1 MKILFLTPSLASWTK
16 QEISILEELDH
27 SVYFL
32 YGYEYRGAKP
42 LPLVQFR
49 FLLALYSNIK
59 MFVKGLSLGLRSD
72 MIFCWFVFPTGVLAV
87 ALGKL
92 LRKPTLLNAIGFD
105 VACIPSINYG
115 APLKWYYR
123 LLISWALRNATKV
136 TAISRDSAFWA
147 EKWGAKDVTVIYEG
161 VDVEKFKPLPGK
173 QLRGNSDFLLLT
185 VSPLD
190 ETEIVRKGLK
200 SLLAALHEVVKTVSN
215 VKLIVVGK
223 TNGGYSTLRRM
234 VKDLGI
240 EDNVVFTGF
249 LSDSRLLAL
258 YHECDV
264 FVLPSLHEGFPTV
277 CAEAQACE
285 KPVISTGTASMPEV
299 IRDNETG
306 IIVKPRDPEALTDAL
321 KRLLHDPMLRKRLG
335 KSGRKRIVQFFSRDI
350 RKKKLQDMLNVLT
363 IGSIDDCK

>member
-16 QEISILEELDH
+16 QEISILRELGH

-32 YGYEYRGAKP
+32 YGYEYRGVEP
-42 LPLVQFR
+42 FPLVQLR
-49 FLLALYSNIK
+49 FLLALYRNIK
-59 MFVKGLSLGLRSD
+59 LFARGISLGLRSD
-72 MIFCWFVFPTGVLAV
+72 LIFCWFVFPTGVLAV

-92 LRKPTLLNAIGFD
+92 LRKPTLLNAVGFD

-115 APLKWYYR
+115 APLRWYYR
-123 LLISWALRNATKV
+123 LFISWALRNATKV

-161 VDVEKFKPLPGK
+161 IDVEKFKPLPRK
-173 QLRGNSDFLLLT
+173 QLRGSSDFLLLT

-200 SLLAALHEVVKTVSN
+200 SLLVALHEAVKTVSN

-223 TNGGYSTLRRM
+223 TNGGYSTLQRM

-258 YHECDV
+258 YRKCDV

-285 KPVISTGTASMPEV
+285 KPVITTNRSSMPEV
-299 IRDNETG
+299 IEN
-306 IIVKPRDPEALTDAL
+306 
-321 KRLLHDPMLRKRLG
+321 M
-335 KSGRKRIVQFFSRDI
+335 KSGILIMPRRPKELADAIIKLLENKEICSQMGRFGRAVIVNNFSRDV
-350 RKKKLQDMLNVLT
+350 RKAKLGRML
-363 IGSIDDCK
+363 GSFICSGG